1 MIVSI
6 HIVSDNEKIDNY
18 RYKINNHK
26 ANSSFLVLGGYG
38 RSVWLASSTR
48 KGRFRWHYL
57 SLWLLLR

>member
-38 RSVWLASSTR
+38 RSVWLASSSR
-48 KGRFRWHYL
+48 K
-57 SLWLLLR
+57 